1 MSKIFSLDSS
11 DIIFRKRVDM
21 NIHLLEL
28 EELEYWKIWGYQE
41 NGVIII
47 VYYIVTSLY
56 SSGGLRPPL
65 LINSS

>member
-1 MSKIFSLDSS
+1 
-11 DIIFRKRVDM
+11 M

-56 SSGGLRPPL
+56 SSGGLWPPL